1 MGFYLVNVMNLNKN
15 IFKLLTVFILF
26 SSCHAEEPSV
36 QDYYSLILSA
46 HQDEDWITLL
56 NTCEILID
64 EYPNTDFSEQAYF
77 YLGLGYYHLNDY
89 TMADTTFSEY
99 LKKSDHPKHFE
110 QVIEYKFH
118 IAESYRKGTLRRMFH
133 YKKAP
138 KIVPAKEDALRIY
151 DQVISSLPYHDLT
164 AKSLF
169 AKGLVQR
176 SLGNYQDA
184 VETFQSLIKRFPKH
198 EYAIEAFLEIG
209 KTYLS
214 QCETKHLNPEII
226 ALAELNLSRFQLA
239 FPSENRIEEL
249 EELLIQVKEIFA
261 KSLYETGR
269 FFERRKKKDAAIIYY
284 SKVLSVFPDTPSA
297 QLCEKRLNSLQS

>member
-1 MGFYLVNVMNLNKN
+1 MFIMKSNKN
-15 IFKLLTVFILF
+15 IFKLLTIFTLF
-26 SSCHAEEPSV
+26 GSCAAEEPSV
-36 QDYYSLILSA
+36 QDYHSFILRA
-46 HQDEDWITLL
+46 HQEQDWVTLL
-56 NTCEILID
+56 NVCEILIE
-64 EYPNTDFSEQAYF
+64 EYPDTDFSEQAYF

-89 TMADTTFSEY
+89 TMADATFSQY
-99 LKKSDHPKHFE
+99 LKRSDHPKYFE
-110 QVIEYKFH
+110 QVIEYKFQ
-118 IAESYRKGTLRRMFH
+118 IAESYRKGAFRRMFH
-133 YKKAP
+133 YKKGP
-138 KIVPAKEDALRIY
+138 KIVPAKEDALDIY

-164 AKSLF
+164 ARSLF
-169 AKGLVQR
+169 GKGLVQR
-176 SLGNYQDA
+176 DLEDYQDA

-209 KTYLS
+209 KTYFS
-214 QCETKHLNPEII
+214 QCEAKNLNPEII

-239 FPSENRIEEL
+239 FPSEKRVQEL
-249 EELLIQVKEIFA
+249 EGLLVQVKEVFA